1 MSVIYYRPQV
11 LETIARQTLCKY
23 DCGYLN
29 QEPAA
34 VPIEMIIE
42 NTFQLTIEYQYLTNN
57 ARELGRMIY
66 DSGITTYYDQDLGD
80 YALMRVQAGTMLI
93 DASLLTNELY
103 GRLRFTLAHE
113 LAHYI
118 IHKGILNIL
127 VWEYRCS
134 GGTDTANP
142 AAGNR
147 CSGTG
152 IPHLIDCYLRVYS
165 LKAGSNPYTSRMDL

>member
-80 YALMRVQAGTMLI
+80 YALMRVQAAVRSARCLSAALFQSQFQAHI
-93 DASLLTNELY
+93 KLQPLHLLSFVGSAPFFSFLSSVNN
-103 GRLRFTLAHE
+103 
-113 LAHYI
+113 
-118 IHKGILNIL
+118 GI
-127 VWEYRCS
+127 VFS
-134 GGTDTANP
+134 F
-142 AAGNR
+142 AAFN
-147 CSGTG
+147 SPFIT
-152 IPHLIDCYLRVYS
+152 
-165 LKAGSNPYTSRMDL
+165 

>member
-80 YALMRVQAGTMLI
+80 YALMRVQAGTMCFL
-93 DASLLTNELY
+93 ASN
-103 GRLRFTLAHE
+103 F
-113 LAHYI
+113 
-118 IHKGILNIL
+118 
-127 VWEYRCS
+127 
-134 GGTDTANP
+134 
-142 AAGNR
+142 
-147 CSGTG
+147 
-152 IPHLIDCYLRVYS
+152 PHFHRYDS
-165 LKAGSNPYTSRMDL
+165 LKSALYIHAVSKNINTFPKNQGRIRAAIAVKILDFTVMYR